1 MKTGHKIKGFFSGNV
16 GMLNRSR
23 AGNGV
28 MFLFLLIFAIYS
40 ALPIVLV
47 LLQSIK
53 PLNELFIYPPRFF
66 VVNPTMDNFKQLP
79 SLMAASKVPFARYI
93 FNSLFVSVIGTIGHI
108 ILASMCAYVFTKH
121 QFIGRNF
128 MFNMVVLSLM
138 FSTAVTGI
146 PSYIIMSGLHLTDTY
161 WALILPAFSSS
172 LGLYLMKQFMSSN
185 VPDAIIEAARIDG
198 SGEFR
203 LFWRIVMP
211 MVKPAWLTLIVFSF
225 QNLWNASGGIYIQ
238 SEDIKSLSYAISQIV
253 SGGIARAGASAAS
266 IVIMM
271 LLPILVF
278 FFTQS
283 NIVETMSS
291 SGIKE

>member
-1 MKTGHKIKGFFSGNV
+1 MVLHMSKRSGVRWNRSVGGNICVFAFIGFFACLMV
-16 GMLNRSR
+16 
-23 AGNGV
+23 V
-28 MFLFLLIFAIYS
+28 
-40 ALPIVLV
+40 PLV
-47 LLQSIK
+47 YAVSSSFK
-53 PLNELFIYPPRFF
+53 PLNEMWYFPPRFW
-66 VVNPTMDNFKQLP
+66 VANPTTKNYSDLFYLLND
-79 SLMAASKVPFARYI
+79 SWVPFTRYL
-93 FNSLFVSVIGTIGHI
+93 FNTLLVSFVGTFGHVV
-108 ILASMCAYVFTKH
+108 LASMCAYVFTKH
-121 QFIGRNF
+121 QFIGRDF

-146 PSYIIMSGLHLTDTY
+146 PSYIIMSSLHLTDSY

-185 VPDAIIEAARIDG
+185 VPDVIIEAARIDG

-203 LFWRIVMP
+203 LFWKIVMP

-266 IVIMM
+266 IVVMM

-283 NIVETMSS
+283 NVVETMSS

>member
-1 MKTGHKIKGFFSGNV
+1 MICFVARKGPRILTYKYGFCHTCIVGTFGH
-16 GMLNRSR
+16 
-23 AGNGV
+23 
-28 MFLFLLIFAIYS
+28 
-40 ALPIVLV
+40 
-47 LLQSIK
+47 
-53 PLNELFIYPPRFF
+53 
-66 VVNPTMDNFKQLP
+66 VV
-79 SLMAASKVPFARYI
+79 
-93 FNSLFVSVIGTIGHI
+93 
-108 ILASMCAYVFTKH
+108 LASMCAYVFTKH